1 MGRRLQRVDWK
12 WTVTAVLPVVTL
24 VLGALL
30 NQWTAAK
37 LEQAQLRREL
47 KARKAEREQAR
58 LDRRE
63 EFELTQLTD
72 VLTALRQLTTTT
84 AAFWKHLTSS
94 EDIPPESKEAFQEAH
109 RKLKSL
115 VALTLDDDIRDAV
128 DTAYDTANLLHLGEP
143 IQHGMPSK
151 TVPQALHDIGRAE
164 YVVASRVREIY
175 KSDHLPASPQA
186 PAVPGST

>member
-1 MGRRLQRVDWK
+1 MDWK